1 MKKRFLS
8 VLTAL
13 ALCLTLLPAQSLAA
27 ETAPSRV
34 TLAGTE
40 LESDKSY
47 IPKTDGGIEE
57 TTASP
62 DTGYLTYDDGVLTVY
77 GTVAVNGGN
86 SAGLNFDDGTLT
98 LAGDGALTIE
108 VSDSN
113 SAVSGSPQ
121 STLTTAEGFSGS
133 ITLQSEDASA
143 VQNVKLD
150 LTTGGDILIS
160 SAKNSAVYTP
170 DNPVTLKGETV
181 TIETTAVPAGAV
193 STVTAPGLNVTAGGN
208 VTITGNSGS
217 FLLPLIADDSGNECT
232 VTLNAG
238 GNVEIVNKSGTAVYG
253 PLTVTKAVDVAIS
266 GSGNTILLYSAS
278 GTHSIN
284 ASGTVEMESGGIVCS
299 GADANGLT
307 ITGAKK
313 VDIAG
318 EASAPVVTGMTLR
331 GCGTAFVNRLGAE
344 SAAPIAEMIDSDI
357 PVLLYDERND
367 IQLRL
372 LWKNDTYQRADAVG
386 KEPMA
391 PNAQKAVYY
400 EAGNG
405 YVMFSQLSNS
415 DPDNGAASAILFNA
429 RSKDKGIE
437 GNLTEIEV
445 IGENALETIHILNY
459 EGESVSITG
468 TGTLR
473 TTMISAVSPT
483 MAGGVTFNGLVG
495 VNKEGTIEPPTT
507 SLDFTAYGNSVL
519 PPAMPDKFVVGA
531 VSNDKVNM
539 LVSLTVQKGA
549 TLTIP
554 KGVTLEISGLEYLS
568 RLTNNGTLV
577 NDGTVSIPD
586 ATAEDIKGL
595 RLTGSGLVQ
604 VPAGTGYTYYTN
616 GGVALGNLKMD
627 NLDLSQAVGDQG
639 DLKNDGYH
647 WNNTARSLTLNG
659 LAVTGTLTLPNG
671 AENIKIAVQKE
682 SLVNRFSYND
692 SNRPTVRIVGRE
704 PLTVQHMSG
713 DIHLTL
719 ERDGALNAGEINIGA
734 AGNKDSIITVN
745 GKLTVKGSEGIRC
758 GQMVIGATG
767 VLNVSGE
774 QGVAVFG
781 VNGSS
786 DRYQGAFQIAKGGT
800 FTANCT
806 DYNVMVLT
814 QGITMDEA
822 KAKTCLVLP
831 DNYLP
836 EGYSIQVATGDN
848 GSDKVYAATVA
859 KKGAT
864 LTLIAKR
871 VDGAGGQLELKFQT
885 APKPGAGGG
894 SADGSTGGGSSSGG
908 GGGSSSSS
916 KPSTNTGTTTK
927 PDGTKVQTE
936 TKADGTKI
944 QTETK
949 KDGSTVKTTTNPNGS
964 SVTETKAADGSTG
977 TVKTDKNGQTE
988 ANAKVSAKA
997 VEDAKKSGEAV
1008 KAPVEV
1014 EASRNSNT
1022 APTVKVEL
1030 PKNAGKTEVE
1040 IPVSNAKPG
1049 TVAVL
1054 VRPDGTEEIL
1064 KASVSTEN
1072 GIRLTVDG
1080 SATVKI
1086 VDNSK
1091 DFIDTRNHWAKDAID
1106 FVSARELVN
1115 GMNDSIYAPNNSTTR
1130 AQLWTILA
1138 RQNDADLNGGN
1149 TWYEKAQLWSKD
1161 KGISDGTQPDAAI
1174 NRAQMVTMLWRTM
1187 GQPAAG
1193 GAANFNDVPANS
1205 YYAQAVAWAVEN
1217 GITAGVGGGRF
1228 DPNSTCTRA
1237 QIATFLYRYMK

>member
-13 ALCLTLLPAQSLAA
+13 ALCLTLLPTASLAA
-27 ETAPSRV
+27 GTAPSSV

-40 LESDKSY
+40 LESGKSY

-57 TTASP
+57 KLDSSAT
-62 DTGYLTYDDGVLTVY
+62 DYLTYKDGVLTVH
-77 GTVAVNGGN
+77 GTVAVNGDN
-86 SAGLNFDDGTLT
+86 SAVLNFDDGTLT
-98 LAGDGALTIE
+98 LAGDGALTITA
-108 VSDSN
+108 SGIN
-113 SAVSGSPQ
+113 SAAVSGSND
-121 STLTTAEGFSGS
+121 STLTTEGFSGS
-133 ITLQSEDASA
+133 ITLQSVNDDA
-143 VQNVKLD
+143 VQLVKLD
-150 LTTGGDILIS
+150 LTTEGDIRIS
-160 SAKNSAVYTP
+160 SAKIAVNTP
-170 DNPVTLKGETV
+170 ENPVTLKGETV
-181 TIETTAVPAGAV
+181 TIETTVDSADDA
-193 STVTAPGLNVTAGGN
+193 TVIAPSLNVTAGGH
-208 VTITGNSGS
+208 VTITGSGNTY
-217 FLLPLIADDSGNECT
+217 PLIGDRNQECA
-232 VTLNAG
+232 VTLSAG
-238 GNVEIVNKSGTAVYG
+238 RNVEIVNKSGTAVQG
-253 PLTVTKAVDVAIS
+253 PLTVAKAVDVAIS
-266 GSGNTILLYSAS
+266 GNGNTLFSSA
-278 GTHSIN
+278 SIN
-284 ASGTVEMESGGIVCS
+284 ANGTVKMESSGSNGIVYS
-299 GADANGLT
+299 GAANGLT
-307 ITGAKK
+307 ITGAKT
-313 VDIAG
+313 VEIDG

-331 GCGTAFVNRLGAE
+331 GCGTASVTRLGK
-344 SAAPIAEMIDSDI
+344 SGSKAPIAETIDSDI
-357 PVLLYDERND
+357 PVLLRDGPKDDEP
-367 IQLRL
+367 QL
-372 LWKNDTYQRADAVG
+372 LWKNDTYQKDSAVG
-386 KEPMA
+386 GEPME
-391 PNAQKAVYY
+391 PDAQKAVYY

-415 DPDNGAASAILFNA
+415 DPTNGAASAILFNA
-429 RSKDKGIE
+429 ERKYEGIV
-437 GNLTEIEV
+437 GNLTGIEV
-445 IGENALETIHILNY
+445 IGENSLSEIQALDDVGTK
-459 EGESVSITG
+459 VSFTG
-468 TGTLR
+468 NGTLH
-473 TTMISAVSPT
+473 TLFADSVEPEIADSVA
-483 MAGGVTFNGLVG
+483 FHGLVC
-495 VNKEGTIEPPTT
+495 VMTT
-507 SLDFTAYGNSVL
+507 EAPQGQEKPIISMNFTAYGTSNL
-519 PPAMPDKFVVGA
+519 PPIVRESDQDPGKFVVGTVDSKEA
-531 VSNDKVNM
+531 IAKIR
-539 LVSLTVQKGA
+539 LTVPKGA

-554 KGVTLEISGLEYLS
+554 EDVPLEISDLS

-595 RLTGSGLVQ
+595 RLTGSGVVR
-604 VPAGTGYTYYTN
+604 VPAGTDYTYYTN
-616 GGVALGNLKMD
+616 GGNLKMD
-627 NLDLSQAVGDQG
+627 NLDLSQTSGDQG
-639 DLKNDGYH
+639 NLKNDGYH
-647 WNNTARSLTLNG
+647 WDNTNRILTLNG

-671 AENIKIAVQKE
+671 ADDIKIAVQKE

-745 GKLTVKGSEGIRC
+745 GKLTVKGKGILC
-758 GQMVIGATG
+758 GKMVIGATG
-767 VLNVSGE
+767 AVSVSGE
-774 QGVAVFG
+774 CGVKVGG
-781 VNGSS
+781 VTVVNNDMTTDTSFK
-786 DRYQGAFQIAKGGT
+786 DAFKIENGGT
-800 FTANCT
+800 FSANCT
-806 DYNVMVLT
+806 EYNVMVFT
-814 QGITMDEA
+814 EGTEIDEA
-822 KAKTCLVLP
+822 KAKTYLVLP
-831 DNYLP
+831 ENYLP
-836 EGYSIQVATGDN
+836 EDYSIQVVTDDS
-848 GSDKVYAATVA
+848 GSDKKYAATVA
-859 KKGAT
+859 HKGAN
-864 LTLIAKR
+864 LTLAAER
-871 VDGAGGQLELKFQT
+871 VSGAGGQLELKFQT

-927 PDGTKVQTE
+927 PDGAKVQTE

-949 KDGSTVKTTTNPNGS
+949 NDGSTVKTTTNPNGS

-1014 EASRNSNT
+1014 EATRNSST

-1030 PKNAGKTEVE
+1030 PKGAGETKVE

-1054 VRPDGTEEIL
+1054 VHPDGTEEIL

-1106 FVSARELVN
+1106 FVSARGLVN

-1205 YYAQAVAWAVEN
+1205 YYAQAVAWAVEG
-1217 GITAGVGGGRF
+1217 GITQGVGGDRF

>member
-13 ALCLTLLPAQSLAA
+13 ALCLTLLPTASLAA
-27 ETAPSRV
+27 ETAPSYV
-34 TLAGTE
+34 TLAGTD
-40 LESDKSY
+40 LQSDKFY
-47 IPKTDGGIEE
+47 IPKTDGGIKE
-57 TTASP
+57 TTDSP
-62 DTGYLTYDDGVLTVY
+62 DTNYLTYDGGVLTVH
-77 GTVAVNGGN
+77 GTVEVSG

-98 LAGDGALTIE
+98 LAGDGDLTITA
-108 VSDSN
+108 SGIDSA
-113 SAVSGSPQ
+113 AVSGSNE

-133 ITLQSEDASA
+133 ITLQSVNGDA
-143 VQNVKLD
+143 VQLVKLD
-150 LTTGGDILIS
+150 LTTRGDIRIS
-160 SAKNSAVYTP
+160 SAKIAVNTP
-170 DNPVTLKGETV
+170 QNPVTLKGETV
-181 TIETTAVPAGAV
+181 TIETTADSADDA
-193 STVTAPGLNVTAGGN
+193 TVIAPSLNVTAGGN
-208 VTITGNSGS
+208 VTITGSGNTY
-217 FLLPLIADDSGNECT
+217 PLIGDRDENCA

-238 GNVEIVNKSGTAVYG
+238 GNVKIVNKSGTAVHG
-253 PLTVTKAVDVAIS
+253 LLTVAKAVDVAIS
-266 GSGNTILLYSAS
+266 GNGNTLFSSAS
-278 GTHSIN
+278 IT
-284 ASGTVEMESGGIVCS
+284 ASGTVQMESSGSNGVVYS
-299 GADANGLT
+299 GAANGLT

-313 VDIAG
+313 VEIAG
-318 EASAPVVTGMTLR
+318 EASSDPVVTGMTLS
-331 GCGTAFVNRLGAE
+331 GCGTASVTRLGNPD
-344 SAAPIAEMIDSDI
+344 SPAPIANKIDSDI
-357 PVLLYDERND
+357 PVLLYNGKKDNNP
-367 IQLRL
+367 QL
-372 LWKNDTYQRADAVG
+372 LWNGDTYQKEYATG
-386 KEPMA
+386 GEPME

-400 EAGNG
+400 KAGNG
-405 YVMFSQLSNS
+405 YVMFSQLSNNS
-415 DPDNGAASAILFNA
+415 ENGAASAILFNA
-429 RSKDKGIE
+429 WNEGIGIVGNLPGIV
-437 GNLTEIEV
+437 GNLTGIEV
-445 IGENALETIHILNY
+445 IGENALSGIYALDDVGTK
-459 EGESVSITG
+459 VSFTG
-468 TGTLR
+468 NGTLH
-473 TTMISAVSPT
+473 TLFTDSVEPEIADSVA
-483 MAGGVTFNGLVG
+483 FHGLVC
-495 VNKEGTIEPPTT
+495 VMTT
-507 SLDFTAYGNSVL
+507 EATQEQEKPIISMNFTAYGTSNL
-519 PPAMPDKFVVGA
+519 PPIVRESYRDPSKFVVGTVDSKEA
-531 VSNDKVNM
+531 IAKIR
-539 LVSLTVQKGA
+539 LTVPEGA

-554 KGVTLEISGLEYLS
+554 GNMTLEISDLS

-577 NDGTVSIPD
+577 NNGTVSIPG
-586 ATAEDIKGL
+586 ATAENIKGL

-604 VPAGTGYTYYTN
+604 VPAGTGYTGYTYYTN

-639 DLKNDGYH
+639 DLETDGYH

-682 SLVNRFSYND
+682 SLVNRLSYAD
-692 SNRPTVRIVGRE
+692 SYRPTVRIVGRE

-745 GKLTVKGSEGIRC
+745 GKLTVKGKGILC
-758 GQMVIGATG
+758 GKMVIGATG
-767 VLNVSGE
+767 AVSVSGE
-774 QGVAVFG
+774 CGVKVGG
-781 VNGSS
+781 VTVVNNDMTTDTSFK
-786 DRYQGAFQIAKGGT
+786 DAFKIENGGT
-800 FTANCT
+800 FSANCT
-806 DYNVMVLT
+806 EYNVMVFT
-814 QGITMDEA
+814 EGTEIDEA
-822 KAKTCLVLP
+822 KAKTYLVLP
-831 DNYLP
+831 ENYLP
-836 EGYSIQVATGDN
+836 EDYSIQVVTDDS
-848 GSDKVYAATVA
+848 GSDKKYAATVA
-859 KKGAT
+859 HKGAN
-864 LTLIAKR
+864 LTLAAER
-871 VDGAGGQLELKFQT
+871 VSGAGGSLELKLPT
-885 APKPGAGGG
+885 APKPG
-894 SADGSTGGGSSSGG
+894 T

-916 KPSTNTGTTTK
+916 KPSTSTGTTTK

-936 TKADGTKI
+936 TKSDGTKI

-977 TVKTDKNGQTE
+977 TVKTDKNGQTTAE
-988 ANAKVSAKA
+988 TTLSSKA
-997 VEDAKKSGEAV
+997 IEDAKKNGEAV
-1008 KAPVEV
+1008 TAPVQV
-1014 EASRNSNT
+1014 EATRDSST
-1022 APTVKVEL
+1022 APTVKVKL
-1030 PKNAGKTEVE
+1030 PKNAGETEVE

-1054 VRPDGTEEIL
+1054 VHPDGTEEIL